1 MLTFRE
7 QPRQTVP
14 SPTVTDPTGA
24 VGAGVG
30 PAVDGVILGTRVGVG
45 HGGELIP
52 RPDRGPWGP
61 GLSGQPSSLEEFCLS
76 SDSHK

>member
-45 HGGELIP
+45 HGG
-52 RPDRGPWGP
+52 
-61 GLSGQPSSLEEFCLS
+61 S
-76 SDSHK
+76 